1 VLGAGGE
8 PVTLVLNPLMTSPS
22 PKILHADMDA
32 FFASVEVRDDP
43 KLVGLP
49 VAVGGK
55 ADSRGVVAA
64 ASYEAREY
72 GVRSAMPTAR
82 ALELCPEL
90 VVVAPDFD
98 RYTRASGQIM
108 DIFQRYTPMVEPL
121 SLDEAFLD
129 TTGCERL
136 FGDSIEIGRRIKQ
149 DILRETGLV
158 VSIGIAPSKFLA
170 KLASDLDKPNGFRV
184 IREDEIRT
192 VLDPL
197 PVEKIF
203 GVGQRTALRLK
214 ALGVQTVGD
223 LAARDREEVSRE
235 FGASG
240 AWIYD
245 LAHGEDPR
253 RVTPRRDE
261 KSHGMER
268 TFPEDISDREK
279 LRLLL
284 FEFCESVSYD
294 LRTRGLRGRTVSIKA
309 RFWNFKTVSRTK
321 TLSYPTN
328 LGPRIHS
335 TACELLDRVPPGPL
349 RLLGVSVSS
358 LEDVRAPRQA
368 QLFGDGDV
376 QTPAK
381 DERVSLAVEG
391 MDKIKRRYG
400 RDAIVP
406 ASLLSRLAAARA
418 SDQRAEA
425 ARQGRKPQTHHA

>member
-1 VLGAGGE
+1 
-8 PVTLVLNPLMTSPS
+8 MTSTS

-43 KLVGLP
+43 KLAGLP
-49 VAVGGK
+49 VAVGGR
-55 ADSRGVVAA
+55 AESRGVVAA
-64 ASYEAREY
+64 ASYEARQF
-72 GVRSAMPTAR
+72 GVFSAMPTAR
-82 ALELCPEL
+82 AMELCPNL
-90 VVVAPDFD
+90 VLVPPDFD
-98 RYTRASGQIM
+98 RYTRASGKIM

-136 FGDSIEIGRRIKQ
+136 FGDSIEIGKRIKQ

-184 IREDEIRT
+184 IHEHEIRQ

-203 GVGQRTALRLK
+203 GVGQRTAMRLR
-214 ALGVQTVGD
+214 ALGVDTVGD
-223 LAARDREEVSRE
+223 LASRDRVDVMRE

-240 AWIYD
+240 AWIFD
-245 LAHGEDPR
+245 LANGQDPR
-253 RVTPRRDE
+253 RVTPRREE

-268 TFPEDISDREK
+268 TFPEDITDREA
-279 LRLLL
+279 LRAML
-284 FEFCESVSYD
+284 FEFCEDVSFD
-294 LRTRGLRGRTVSIKA
+294 LRTRGLRGRTIAIKA

-328 LGPRIHS
+328 LGPRIHA
-335 TACELLDRVPPGPL
+335 TACELLERVPPGPL

-358 LEDVRAPRQA
+358 LEDVRVPRQA
-368 QLFGDGDV
+368 QLFGDQDLG
-376 QTPAK
+376 TPAK
-381 DERVSLAVEG
+381 DERMGQAVASA
-391 MDKIKRRYG
+391 DKLKRKYG
-400 RDAIVP
+400 KDAIVP
-406 ASLLSRLAAARA
+406 ASLLSRLAAARE
-418 SDQRAEA
+418 SDQRAETEKQ
-425 ARQGRKPQTHHA
+425 ARRRPQAHRV